1 VSGGLGTLRR
11 RAPIGGG
18 PATANLLII
27 AALFG
32 GPLVFVAV
40 SYRFGPVMA
49 VAVVA
54 APLLLVNAR
63 LTLLLAM
70 SVFLIF
76 EADPGWGLNPVAGKF
91 YMGAP
96 FMNPYEL
103 LLYLAF
109 GAMLIDVWVNRR
121 RFRLPDPFAAPL
133 ALIALA
139 FLFGVINGAMSGQ
152 VEAFAVKSNV
162 ETIAPLFLIPIVVV
176 NVLRTRKDLETALK
190 VFAGV
195 AIFKAI
201 LGLVVLA
208 VKPGV
213 STPGVPP
220 LTYYEPTTNWV
231 TMVFLLAVLAAVLQR
246 VKLSRW
252 VIAGTPFVVACLL
265 LSYRRTYW
273 IATSL
278 GLLIVLVLSS
288 SRVGRRL
295 IVPAAIL
302 VVAAGVLVY
311 TSGAAT
317 DVQGPIVKRA
327 QSLDPSKLKANEQDR
342 YRLAERDNVI
352 ADLKEHPITGIGV
365 GVPWTATKPLPWEF
379 PIGRQYTH
387 TAVLWFWLRMGI
399 LGAFAYLTLIGS
411 AIWCGLW
418 VWRRHPDP
426 LVRVA
431 SLAAGI
437 GVLGLAIVELAST
450 VIGPDQRGT
459 SLIGLVLGLLAV
471 AYLQARAE
479 LATRRVSAPASP
491 SRPRDREA
499 IPAAGPNGAARRL
512 PTRTGPRT
520 RAPRRRD
527 APRAVS

>member
-11 RAPIGGG
+11 RAAVGGA
-18 PATANLLII
+18 PAGSNLLIL
-27 AALFG
+27 AAAIG
-32 GPLVFVAV
+32 GPLLFVAV
-40 SYRFGPVMA
+40 AYRFGPVMA
-49 VAVVA
+49 VGVIA

-63 LTLLLAM
+63 LTLLIAM
-70 SVFLIF
+70 AIFLVF
-76 EADPGWGLNPVAGKF
+76 EADPGWGLNSISGKA
-91 YMGAP
+91 YSGAP
-96 FMNPYEL
+96 FMTPFEL

-109 GAMLIDVWVNRR
+109 GAMLIDVWVNRK

-133 ALIALA
+133 ALTAVA
-139 FLFGVINGAMSGQ
+139 FLFGLINGAMSDN

-162 ETIAPLFLIPIVVV
+162 ETIAPLFLIPLIVV

-213 STPGVPP
+213 STPGLPP

-231 TMVFLLAVLAAVLQR
+231 TMVFLLAVLAALLQR
-246 VKLSRW
+246 VKLSKW
-252 VIAGTPFVVACLL
+252 VLAGTPFVVACLL

-288 SRVGRRL
+288 GRVGRRL
-295 IVPAAIL
+295 LVPAAVV
-302 VVAAGVLVY
+302 VVAVGVLVY

-327 QSLDPSKLKANEQDR
+327 QSLDPNKLKANEQDR

-352 ADLKEHPITGIGV
+352 EDLKAHPITGIGV

-387 TAVLWFWLRMGI
+387 TAFLWFWLRMGI

-426 LVRVA
+426 LARVSA
-431 SLAAGI
+431 LAAGI

-450 VIGPDQRGT
+450 VVGPDQRGT
-459 SLIGLVLGLLAV
+459 SLLGLVLGLLAV

-479 LATRRVSAPASP
+479 RAPRRVSAPASP
-491 SRPRDREA
+491 SRPQDREA
-499 IPAAGPNGAARRL
+499 IPVAGPIA
-512 PTRTGPRT
+512 
-520 RAPRRRD
+520 
-527 APRAVS
+527 